1 MHDPHHAVDLAEAV
15 ELTRTGDLWLFRGH
29 SRADR
34 AIRLATN
41 APVNHVGMA
50 LVVDDLPPL
59 LWHAELGQ
67 ALPDLWTGDHHRGA
81 QLHDLHDAVV
91 RWTTT
96 YGQRAW
102 LRQLEPEAG
111 RDQEDGALRS
121 IARWNGTSFPRTG
134 ALAWRWL
141 RGRRGGLPRAISGAG
156 GGGDQERQH
165 RLESAFCAEIVG
177 VTYEAMEL
185 LPRGRRPSSWY
196 DPGVFYSGDRL
207 SLTEGWSLS
216 AEIAVAHRDTP

>member
-1 MHDPHHAVDLAEAV
+1 MQDQHGAVALDEAV
-15 ELTRTGDLWLFRGH
+15 ALTRTGDLWLFRGH

-50 LVVDDLPPL
+50 LVIEDLPPL
-59 LWHAELGQ
+59 MWHAELGQ

-81 QLHDLHDAVV
+81 QLHDLRDAVV

-102 LRQLEPEAG
+102 LRQLVPEAG
-111 RDQEDGALRS
+111 RAQEDGALRS

-141 RGRRGGLPRAISGAG
+141 RGRRGGLPRAIAGARDDADPVG
-156 GGGDQERQH
+156 QR

-177 VTYEAMEL
+177 VGYEAMGL
-185 LPRGRRPSSWY
+185 LPRERRPSSWY
-196 DPGVFYSGDRL
+196 DPGVFYSGDHL
-207 SLTEGWSLS
+207 ELTEGWSLS
-216 AEIAVAHRDTP
+216 AEIAVAAPA